1 MQIKDTDTGHKVLFV
16 GYRIQCTMHWVQDTG
31 YKLRIK
37 IQDTKYCFQDAGY
50 RIENNKNNCTGY
62 RIQGTFF
69 QNTG

>member
-1 MQIKDTDTGHKVLFV
+1 
-16 GYRIQCTMHWVQDTG
+16 MHWVQDTG

-50 RIENNKNNCTGY
+50 RIKNNKNTGCKVQFTLH
-62 RIQGTFF
+62 RIQDTRYYF